1 MELTSSDN
9 PQYQITLRT
18 EGKIANEIMKTV
30 KELGLPLKLDEL
42 TEGLGNCFPIAIIQQ
57 CKRPEIFNKLKLL
70 MKMQLRHHKA
80 HTLLRLGVKQFMTK
94 SEHPNVARFKAR
106 YEELELGISKETW
119 WQYWKRMAEDKVWVD
134 IWFVQAT
141 VGT

>member
-18 EGKIANEIMKTV
+18 EGQIANEIMKTV
-30 KELGLPLKLDEL
+30 KKLGLPIKLDEL

-70 MKMQLRHHKA
+70 MKMQLRHHKT
-80 HTLLRLGVKQFMTK
+80 HTLLRLGVKHFMTK
-94 SEHPNVARFKAR
+94 AEHPNVARFKAR
-106 YEELELGISKETW
+106 HEELKLGKSKET
-119 WQYWKRMAEDKVWVD
+119 
-134 IWFVQAT
+134 
-141 VGT
+141 